1 MSWGRDQRRKE
12 GSTLDKEHEDDCVDN
27 NNNNETSSHHPQVE
41 SRGRGG
47 GGGGGPGPQKSVN
60 GWIVFVTGVSVD
72 ADDDDLLDVFSEYG
86 VVSKLTMNRDRQTGT
101 CKGYA
106 LVEYAQYTD
115 AQDAINALHGKAILG
130 NEIGVDW
137 AFVQPTTANRGRRA
151 RR

>member
-1 MSWGRDQRRKE
+1 MD
-12 GSTLDKEHEDDCVDN
+12 DEHDDVALLGETAP
-27 NNNNETSSHHPQVE
+27 ETSSSHHRPQVA
-41 SRGRGG
+41 SQGGGNRGG
-47 GGGGGPGPQKSVN
+47 GGGGGSGGPGPQKSIN
-60 GWIVFVTGVSVD
+60 GWIVFVTGVSGD
-72 ADDDDLLDVFSEYG
+72 ADEDDVLDVFSEYG

-130 NEIGVDW
+130 NEVGVDW

-151 RR
+151 TRR